1 MQDCQTTRNVIQ
13 SYRVEKTAI
22 VSVLADL
29 CVKHRRVASDDW
41 SSLDV
46 ALFHFLSCSLFEM
59 GLINYDDQRLRF
71 LVILG
76 NELLRLGQE
85 VDLAGSGEVLHMQQY
100 VPNTVVKEDI
110 RELTAKTLRVIA
122 VYRKDLTAPIY
133 EELTYKAKKIDF
145 STIDFPERFGYLKL
159 QTT

>member
-13 SYRVEKTAI
+13 FYRVEKTAI

-85 VDLAGSGEVLHMQQY
+85 AILLVLERCFI
-100 VPNTVVKEDI
+100 KS
-110 RELTAKTLRVIA
+110 L
-122 VYRKDLTAPIY
+122 APIRIQSFF
-133 EELTYKAKKIDF
+133 TRGAK
-145 STIDFPERFGYLKL
+145 S
-159 QTT
+159 

>member
-1 MQDCQTTRNVIQ
+1 MYFCVYRIHLFSGFPAARQKPSFSTIYTSLAPCQATRNVIQ

-85 VDLAGSGEVLHMQQY
+85 VDLAGSGEVLHK
-100 VPNTVVKEDI
+100 VFGADTNPVVFHT
-110 RELTAKTLRVIA
+110 R
-122 VYRKDLTAPIY
+122 RKIVA
-133 EELTYKAKKIDF
+133 
-145 STIDFPERFGYLKL
+145 R
-159 QTT
+159 

>member
-46 ALFHFLSCSLFEM
+46 ALF
-59 GLINYDDQRLRF
+59 
-71 LVILG
+71 LVKKSPHS
-76 NELLRLGQE
+76 
-85 VDLAGSGEVLHMQQY
+85 AVLQG
-100 VPNTVVKEDI
+100 D
-110 RELTAKTLRVIA
+110 
-122 VYRKDLTAPIY
+122 
-133 EELTYKAKKIDF
+133 
-145 STIDFPERFGYLKL
+145 SRFGFRPDPDNRAEYRR
-159 QTT
+159 

>member
-1 MQDCQTTRNVIQ
+1 MPKVMLLAQDMQDCQTTRNVIQ

-29 CVKHRRVASDDW
+29 CVQHRRVASDDW

-85 VDLAGSGEVLHMQQY
+85 VDLAGSGEVLHK
-100 VPNTVVKEDI
+100 VFGADTNPVVFHT
-110 RELTAKTLRVIA
+110 R
-122 VYRKDLTAPIY
+122 RKSVA
-133 EELTYKAKKIDF
+133 
-145 STIDFPERFGYLKL
+145 R
-159 QTT
+159 